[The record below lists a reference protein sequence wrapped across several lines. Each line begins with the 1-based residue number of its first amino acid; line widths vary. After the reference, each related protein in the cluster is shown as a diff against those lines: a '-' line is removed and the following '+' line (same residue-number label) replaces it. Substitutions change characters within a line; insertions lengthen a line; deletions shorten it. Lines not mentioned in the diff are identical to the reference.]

1 MSGEPGA
8 RAVER
13 DSSLRRTL
21 AELSETVARLRERLA
36 EAESRRPEAGAERD
50 EHALAIFQEVLS
62 VPPLGLPPGELFA
75 LAVDRLSRLLA
86 ADRAVLFVLDEG
98 SGRLVP
104 RSARGLRRED
114 VEQLAV
120 EPGAGLIGRVFR
132 EKRVLT
138 HDAAAP
144 EAADPFA
151 ERYPVRQG
159 IAVPVRTEGEIGGV
173 LFAGRRALGAPF
185 STTDVLLL
193 LVLAD
198 RVGSALVHQRLLERH
213 GEHLAHLRELRTL
226 VDEQRPGS
234 EAPDVL
240 AGVVDAAC
248 RLPGVRAALALA
260 GPGPAAVTAA
270 AGAGRMRGV
279 GAGPVGAIGDL
290 LAEGFAA
297 ERPIVVRDLQAR
309 AGGAPGPLER
319 EGLRAALLVPLRTRG
334 RVLGL
339 LALGDGEPR
348 EFSTEEVEMALTLA
362 TAAAVTLDAR
372 AELHGLRTAVREQG
386 PRLTRQVEV
395 EQARVLTTLGAG
407 LTRELSGVFA
417 LLLGRSQL
425 LLARAQDES
434 LREGL
439 SVLEEAA
446 WRGTDVVQ
454 RLLGLAEV
462 DRMPATPCDLG
473 AIAQE
478 ALAFA
483 RPRIGSSASRIE
495 MVADLPPTAS
505 VVGSAIALRE
515 AVAALV
521 LNAMEAMAGGGTVTV
536 TARDVEGGVELV
548 VADAGEG
555 IAPEA
560 LPRVFD
566 PFFTTRPGH
575 LGLGLTVVRAV
586 IVRAGGR
593 VDVESRARGTAVTIW
608 LPVAEEAEIVAA
620 DPPAPAGLRPGP
632 PAPARPVA
640 PPPVQER
647 PASNAPPEPPARG
660 ESAGPVAATNGS
672 ALAARRVEPA
682 VSANGAPAATAAPT
696 SVSPPPPPPVAP
708 VPRVGSVLIVEEE
721 DGIRA
726 AVSEALAEAGH
737 HIESAID
744 AGAALD
750 RLARGGVD
758 VVVTD
763 LALRDRS
770 GLQLAAAVKER
781 CPRAA
786 VVLLTGWGRRLHE
799 GRVRGAGVD
808 VMVIK
813 PVQPDR
819 VRAAVAEAL
828 RLHPSA

>member
-8 RAVER
+8 RAVDRE
-13 DSSLRRTL
+13 SSLRAML
-21 AELSETVARLRERLA
+21 AELGETLERLRERLA
-36 EAESRRPEAGAERD
+36 EAERPGAERD

-86 ADRAVLFVLDEG
+86 ADRAVLFVLDEA

-104 RSARGLRRED
+104 RSVRGLRRE
-114 VEQLAV
+114 ELEPLAI
-120 EPGAGLIGRVFR
+120 EPGEGLIGRVFR
-132 EKRVLT
+132 EKRVLI

-144 EAADPFA
+144 ESADPFA
-151 ERYPVRQG
+151 ERFPVRQG

-198 RVGSALVHQRLLERH
+198 RVGSTLVHQRLLERH
-213 GEHLAHLRELRTL
+213 GEHLARLRELRTL

-234 EAPDVL
+234 EAPDIL

-270 AGAGRMRGV
+270 VGAGRMRGV
-279 GAGPVGAIGDL
+279 GAGPLGTVGEL
-290 LAEGFAA
+290 LASGFAA
-297 ERPIVVRDLQAR
+297 DRPIVVRDLQAR
-309 AGGAPGPLER
+309 EGGAPGPLER

-339 LALGDGEPR
+339 LALADGEPR

-362 TAAAVTLDAR
+362 TAAAVALDAS
-372 AELHGLRTAVREQG
+372 AELHALRTTVREQG
-386 PRLTRQVEV
+386 PRLTRQAEV
-395 EQARVLTTLGAG
+395 EQARVLSVLGAG

-417 LLLGRSQL
+417 VLLGRSQL

-454 RLLGLAEV
+454 RLLGLAEA
-462 DRMPATPCDLG
+462 DRAPAAPCDLG

-483 RPRIGSSASRIE
+483 RPRIGSSASRID
-495 MVADLPPTAS
+495 MVAELPPTAP
-505 VVGSAIALRE
+505 VIGSAIALRE
-515 AVAALV
+515 VVAALV
-521 LNAMEAMAGGGTVTV
+521 LNAMEAMSGGGTVTV
-536 TARDVEGGVELV
+536 RARDVEGGVELV

-555 IAPEA
+555 IGTEA
-560 LPRVFD
+560 AARVFD

-575 LGLGLTVVRAV
+575 LGLGLTVARAV
-586 IVRAGGR
+586 ILRAGGR
-593 VDVESRARGTAVTIW
+593 LDLRSGAPGTTVTIW
-608 LPVAEEAEIVAA
+608 LPAAGGGGIVAA
-620 DPPAPAGLRPGP
+620 EAPAPTGVR
-632 PAPARPVA
+632 PAPPT
-640 PPPVQER
+640 PGR
-647 PASNAPPEPPARG
+647 PADEPPEPLARPEPPARPDST
-660 ESAGPVAATNGS
+660 EPVAATNGVP
-672 ALAARRVEPA
+672 AAATNGARSPMAAPGPTPVPEPPPA
-682 VSANGAPAATAAPT
+682 PAPAAPLR
-696 SVSPPPPPPVAP
+696 
-708 VPRVGSVLIVEEE
+708 RVGSVLIVEEE
-721 DGIRA
+721 DGIRD
-726 AVSEALAEAGH
+726 AVSEALAAAGH
-737 HIESAID
+737 HIESAVD
-744 AGAALD
+744 ADAALD

-799 GRVRGAGVD
+799 ARVRGAGVD
-808 VMVIK
+808 VMVVK

>member
-8 RAVER
+8 RVVDR
-13 DSSLRRTL
+13 PSPLRATL
-21 AELSETVARLRERLA
+21 AELADTVARLRERLA
-36 EAESRRPEAGAERD
+36 EAESRRPELAERD
-50 EHALAIFQEVLS
+50 EHALAVFQELLS

-104 RSARGLRRED
+104 RSGRGLRRED
-114 VEQLAV
+114 MEQLAI
-120 EPGAGLIGRVFR
+120 EPGDGLIGRVFR

-138 HDAAAP
+138 HDAATP

-151 ERYPVRQG
+151 ERFPVRQG
-159 IAVPVRTEGEIGGV
+159 IAVPVRTDGEVGGV

-198 RVGSALVHQRLLERH
+198 RVGSALVHHRLLERH

-234 EAPDVL
+234 APSDIL
-240 AGVVDAAC
+240 GGVVDAAC
-248 RLPGVRAALALA
+248 RLPGVRAALVLA

-270 AGAGRMRGV
+270 AGAGRLRGV
-279 GAGPVGAIGDL
+279 GAGPPGAIGDL

-297 ERPIVVRDLQAR
+297 ERPMAVRDVQAR
-309 AGGAPGPLER
+309 APGAPGPLER
-319 EGLRAALLVPLRTRG
+319 EGLRAALLVPLRTGG

-339 LALGDGEPR
+339 LALADGEPR
-348 EFSTEEVEMALTLA
+348 EFSTEEVEMALTLG
-362 TAAAVTLDAR
+362 TAAAVTLDAH
-372 AELHGLRTAVREQG
+372 AELHALRATVREQG
-386 PRLTRQVEV
+386 PRLTRQAEL
-395 EQARVLTTLGAG
+395 EQARVLTALGAG

-454 RLLGLAEV
+454 RLLGLAEA
-462 DRMPATPCDLG
+462 DRVPAVPCDPG
-473 AIAQE
+473 AIVQE

-495 MVADLPPTAS
+495 MVADLPPTAP
-505 VVGSAIALRE
+505 VAIGAIALRE

-521 LNAMEAMAGGGTVTV
+521 LNAMEAMAAGGAVTV
-536 TARDVEGGVELV
+536 RTRDVEGGVELV

-555 IAPEA
+555 IAPETPA
-560 LPRVFD
+560 RVFD

-586 IVRAGGR
+586 ILRAGGR
-593 VDVESRARGTAVTIW
+593 LDVQSGARGTTVTVW
-608 LPVAEEAEIVAA
+608 LPAAGEAGIAA
-620 DPPAPAGLRPGP
+620 GGSPAPVGARPAPSAPASPTGARPVPTPPAAPPAPSGSTGPAAAMNGPG
-632 PAPARPVA
+632 
-640 PPPVQER
+640 
-647 PASNAPPEPPARG
+647 
-660 ESAGPVAATNGS
+660 
-672 ALAARRVEPA
+672 A
-682 VSANGAPAATAAPT
+682 VSANG
-696 SVSPPPPPPVAP
+696 SPPPPAAP
-708 VPRVGSVLIVEEE
+708 LRSVGSVLIVEEE
-721 DGIRA
+721 DGIRV
-726 AVSEALAEAGH
+726 AVSEALVAAGH
-737 HIESAID
+737 HVESAVD
-744 AGAALD
+744 ASAALE
-750 RLARGGVD
+750 RMARGGVD
-758 VVVTD
+758 VLITD

-770 GLQLAAAVKER
+770 GLQLATAVKER
-781 CPRAA
+781 CPGAA

-799 GRVRGAGVD
+799 ARVRGAGVD